1 MAPWILL
8 ELMAEQRQR
17 EAERAVEHAF
27 TRALA
32 RQGGA
37 GAVRSWLARTLY
49 TAAMCLDRSVA
60 GSGTRAARHAA

>member
-17 EAERAVEHAF
+17 EAERAVEHAP
-27 TRALA
+27 A
-32 RQGGA
+32 RSLTDHRRA

-49 TAAMCLDRSVA
+49 AAAMCLDRSVA
-60 GSGTRAARHAA
+60 GNGARAAGHAA